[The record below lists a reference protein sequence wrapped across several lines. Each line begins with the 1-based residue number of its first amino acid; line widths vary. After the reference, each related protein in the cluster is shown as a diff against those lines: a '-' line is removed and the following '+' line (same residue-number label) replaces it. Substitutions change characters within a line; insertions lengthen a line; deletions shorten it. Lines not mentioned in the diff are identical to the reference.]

1 MNQQNNFNLNA
12 IGRDWYSG
20 VGAELDSTWGQ
31 LPQFKGDILQ
41 MKFCFAQVCWLDSD
55 LYALQSRR
63 QCVYAFG
70 EKIFDNPNNSP
81 RFHDWWNFFGIESNS
96 GKLADAVCTLYND
109 APYRE
114 FTEGLIFKNEDS
126 QADMQEALTELYEE
140 YNVNLA
146 FKTAYRY
153 AYFVNCVVLMP
164 DFENKTIQVLTPD
177 MFRFLGPEL
186 WYIKLAYDDKG
197 NQIIQYH
204 VWDSEQHRVVDATG
218 KQVSTEPN
226 PYGRVPATIL
236 KLNQTTELYGSG
248 VSEAAEI
255 NVWQNMINYF
265 TTKIG
270 VNQSH
275 SILAAFNIPTDQ
287 IKNQYLGAGAVL
299 VLEGTKIEGLDPKL
313 EYITPQNF
321 TDKLEEQ
328 KQKRV
333 RQFER
338 DQGLPGFL
346 VDEGAGQPPTGAAL
360 QVMERG
366 LNEKRKEHR
375 YALVKCEKDFADLMA
390 RGTNYHD
397 NTRSLAVG
405 KIAVQYA
412 DVETFND
419 PKAEADHDKDLAA
432 QGFRSPSQLWQ
443 KYTGERL
450 TDEEADKKMKDNKA
464 FFTTSELR
472 STVGGAQAILTA
484 QIAYQAGQITQEQG
498 ISLAVNVYQYPQDI
512 ALSMFPAKL
521 PLAA

>member
-1 MNQQNNFNLNA
+1 MTSQNNFNLNA
-12 IGRDWYSG
+12 IGRDWYAG
-20 VGAELDSTWGQ
+20 VGQELDSTWGR
-31 LPQFKGDILQ
+31 LPQFQSDILH
-41 MKFCFAQVCWLDSD
+41 MKFVFAQVCWLDSD

-114 FTEGLIFKNEDS
+114 FTEGLAFKSEDS

-164 DFENKTIQVLTPD
+164 DFETKSIDVLTPD

-186 WYIKLAYDDKG
+186 WYIKVKYDEKG
-197 NQIIQYH
+197 NQVIQYH
-204 VWDSEQHRVVDATG
+204 VWDSKEHRIVDNAGKVVSREA
-218 KQVSTEPN
+218 N
-226 PYGRVPATIL
+226 PYKRVPATIL

-390 RGTNYHD
+390 KGTNHHD
-397 NTRSLAVG
+397 KQRSLVVG
-405 KIAVQYA
+405 KLSVQYA

-419 PKAEADHDKDLAA
+419 PKAEFEHDKQLKAE
-432 QGFRSPSQLWQ
+432 GLISPSAYVQ
-443 KYTGERL
+443 KYTSQRL
-450 TDEEADKKMKDNKA
+450 TDEQAVKFMNDNKA
-464 FFTTSELR
+464 AF
-472 STVGGAQAILTA
+472 
-484 QIAYQAGQITQEQG
+484 AGQPPE
-498 ISLAVNVYQYPQDI
+498 P
-512 ALSMFPAKL
+512 L